1 MKKWL
6 RFENLPRRF
15 LRAYNHNSAL
25 SPDFSEN
32 LLPNGAMIF
41 QSGGAFLELRFKR
54 VRMCGV
60 CCEILAAFNA
70 MTLVGI
76 NVDILKLAAEF
87 ERGGAVPAVP
97 PGAFGNSPFSI
108 GKCFAAYG
116 VSFTKFTRLADF
128 ERALSA
134 GSVAVL
140 SYKFKGLDPRV
151 HAFTIQKT
159 EIGITAYNRF
169 SNDKQPRN
177 YSSVAEAIVG
187 KIFLVGY
194 LIN

>member
-1 MKKWL
+1 
-6 RFENLPRRF
+6 
-15 LRAYNHNSAL
+15 
-25 SPDFSEN
+25 
-32 LLPNGAMIF
+32 
-41 QSGGAFLELRFKR
+41 
-54 VRMCGV
+54 MCGV
-60 CCEILAAFNA
+60 CCEILAAYNA
-70 MTLVGI
+70 MTLAGI

-108 GKCFAAYG
+108 GKCFGAYG
-116 VSFTKFTRLADF
+116 VGFTKHTRLAEF
-128 ERALSA
+128 ENALGA

-159 EIGITAYNRF
+159 ESGITAYNRF

-177 YSSVAEAIVG
+177 YSSVAEAIAG